1 MISKP
6 FARRPAHPFVVPL
19 SLAFCLWAGACAV
32 QAAGIDPQAEKL
44 LKAST
49 DFLAAQKMFSVD
61 TRTTLEAVL
70 ESGQKIQF
78 DNAARATVRRPDKL
92 RAEHVGDLVDQVFY
106 YDGKSLTLYNPNEK
120 FYATVAAPGTIEE
133 MLDLAREKLDVVAP
147 AGDLL
152 YRNAFEIL
160 MTDVTDGLVVG
171 KAMIEGVRCDHLAF
185 RSPYVDWQIWIED
198 GKRPLPRKMVI
209 TSRDVRNEPQFS
221 SLMKW
226 NLKPKAGNAMFA
238 FKPPKRAQKIDFAP
252 LEAGK

>member
-1 MISKP
+1 MTSNP
-6 FARRPAHPFVVPL
+6 FARRTAHPFVVPL
-19 SLAFCLWAGACAV
+19 SLAFCLWAGAFAV

-49 DFLAAQKMFSVD
+49 DFVAAQKVFSVD
-61 TRTTLEAVL
+61 TRATLEAVL

-92 RAEHVGDLVDQVFY
+92 RAERVGDLVDQVFY
-106 YDGKSLTLYNPNEK
+106 YDGKSLTLHNPVEK

-133 MLDLAREKLDVVAP
+133 MLDLAREKLGIVAP

-160 MTDVTDGLVVG
+160 MTDVTDGIVIG
-171 KAMIEGVRCDHLAF
+171 KAKIEGVRCDHLAF

-198 GKRPLPRKMVI
+198 GKRPLPRKLVI
-209 TSRDVRNEPQFS
+209 TSRDVLNQPQFS
-221 SLMKW
+221 SVMKW

-238 FKPPKRAQKIDFAP
+238 FKPPKHARKIDFMP
-252 LEAGK
+252 LEGGQ